1 MRLLTKE
8 WYQTM
13 TDSGLGVLLVTD
25 DRAAVSSEALYQQLR
40 EEKLHQWLDDQR
52 ELRAYLEEPYDEA
65 AERQSFAEL
74 HSRELEE
81 FQTRT
86 PEKILRKVAD
96 IRVLALGLCTEEV
109 YRDFEDYRALCQKWT
124 EKTMEEA
131 WNMQKAQGLEKVWTG
146 EHSLHDAFVCSM
158 KWEGE
163 DLIIEFE
170 VEDPEERLADIRE
183 NDPELLEEMG
193 EAHFLFPEIKAA
205 RFRDAEI
212 LKQEGPVE
220 NSWWLYD
227 EIWRTG
233 EGTFEIHA
241 LLWRED
247 DLCEL
252 TIECRE
258 PELIWTIPPA
268 EQ

>member
-1 MRLLTKE
+1 MRYLTKE

-13 TDSGLGVLLVTD
+13 TDSGLGIQLRAD
-25 DRAAVSSEALYQQLR
+25 DRAAVCSDEVFQTLWN
-40 EEKLHQWLDDQR
+40 EKLDEWMELRAELEEEFDEGQECRLFREGYQR
-52 ELRAYLEEPYDEA
+52 ELEIFR
-65 AERQSFAEL
+65 
-74 HSRELEE
+74 
-81 FQTRT
+81 TRT
-86 PEKILRKVAD
+86 PEKILKKVAD
-96 IRVLALGLCTEEV
+96 LRVLALGFCTAEV
-109 YRDFEDYRALCQKWT
+109 WRDFKGFRALCEKWT

-131 WNMQKAQGLEKVWTG
+131 WNMKKAQGLEKVWTG
-146 EHSLHDAFVCSM
+146 EHSLHDAFVRSM

-193 EAHFLFPEIKAA
+193 EAHFLFPEIKAI

-212 LKQEGPVE
+212 LKQEEPLE
-220 NSWWLYD
+220 NTWWLYD
-227 EIWRTG
+227 EIWKSERG
-233 EGTFEIHA
+233 YEIHA
-241 LLWRED
+241 LLWREND
-247 DLCEL
+247 VFEL

-258 PELIWTIPPA
+258 PEIEWTISPA